1 MENNP
6 QAISQDDKVHAALAY
21 MWILCLYP
29 LLFKRDREY
38 VQFHA
43 RQGFVLFIAEF
54 IIFLV
59 SMIPVLGWIVGF
71 VGWIVA
77 GILSV
82 LGIVAALGG
91 RRWDMPIISEHV
103 KKFNL

>member
-1 MENNP
+1 MEPKP
-6 QAISQDDKVHAALAY
+6 QLVSQDDKVHAALSY

-29 LLFKRDREY
+29 LLMKRDREFVY
-38 VQFHA
+38 FHA
-43 RQGFVLFIAEF
+43 RQGFVLFIGEF

-59 SMIPVLGWIVGF
+59 SMVPVLGWIVGF
-71 VGWIVA
+71 VGWIAA

-91 RRWDMPIISEHV
+91 RRWEMPIIYEYV